1 MLTTAT
7 NIHFYGIAERSY
19 LHLPLLLP
27 LHNSSFI
34 LRSENPILAKT
45 NGRWQAPCY
54 VPEEDFPPCQRLRI
68 PGYVGVTFEIFQ
80 KPSEPGIFFVPRERH
95 SGRVQNLLARFEDQ
109 PATSMAS
116 FPDSSYSYNG
126 DDVRCYL
133 HERDEALG
141 HHWEVTRETEHLEAT
156 LAASQTAPATM
167 ERRVAPPRHN

>member
-1 MLTTAT
+1 MNFQIHNPESNQNVENPSKMEIPCVHDLHNRCFLSWPCAASLILGTALLLLLTTLLIQHSSINLPMLTTAT

-54 VPEEDFPPCQRLRI
+54 VSEEDFPPCQRLRI
-68 PGYVGVTFEIFQ
+68 LGYVGVTFEIFQ

-95 SGRVQNLLARFEDQ
+95 SGRCPK
-109 PATSMAS
+109 PA
-116 FPDSSYSYNG
+116 G
-126 DDVRCYL
+126 
-133 HERDEALG
+133 
-141 HHWEVTRETEHLEAT
+141 EV
-156 LAASQTAPATM
+156 
-167 ERRVAPPRHN
+167 